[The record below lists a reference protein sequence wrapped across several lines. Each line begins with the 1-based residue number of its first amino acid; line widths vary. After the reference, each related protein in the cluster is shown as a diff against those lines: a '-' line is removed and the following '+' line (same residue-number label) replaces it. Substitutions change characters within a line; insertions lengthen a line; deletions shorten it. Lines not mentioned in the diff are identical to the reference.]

1 MPPQKRNVDDI
12 LKEYGSKIE
21 SRMTIFNSNSQGKT
35 DYSQSYMKFKA
46 EMAPEISRYERLCKS
61 LGNLVRLK
69 VSAADELKVKRELNI
84 AHLDLDPWQPLTLSI
99 VSFLS
104 IFFIGLIISVAIALI
119 NGGADI
125 EGVFSAF
132 PFLFF
137 FLCIILS
144 LFMFY
149 FMKNYPAR
157 LANKWR
163 LKASSQMVPA
173 ILYVVVY
180 MRHTSNLERAI
191 AFASEHL

>member
-35 DYSQSYMKFKA
+35 DYSQSYMKLKA
-46 EMAPEISRYERLCKS
+46 EMAPEISRYERWCKS

-104 IFFIGLIISVAIALI
+104 ILAI
-119 NGGADI
+119 N
-125 EGVFSAF
+125 
-132 PFLFF
+132 
-137 FLCIILS
+137 
-144 LFMFY
+144 
-149 FMKNYPAR
+149 
-157 LANKWR
+157 
-163 LKASSQMVPA
+163 
-173 ILYVVVY
+173 
-180 MRHTSNLERAI
+180 
-191 AFASEHL
+191 HLQT